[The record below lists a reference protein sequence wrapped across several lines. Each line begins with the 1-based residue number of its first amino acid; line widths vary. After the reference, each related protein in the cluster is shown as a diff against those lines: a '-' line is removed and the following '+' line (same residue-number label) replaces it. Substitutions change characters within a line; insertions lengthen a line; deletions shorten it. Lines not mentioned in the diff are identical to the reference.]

1 MSTIKLTKR
10 GKNVVEGAFL
20 FALVAVS
27 VVFMLMFTLWLGYS
41 VEESN
46 QHTQAPTIE
55 CVQDTVIQ
63 PDGTCMPQER

>member
-20 FALVAVS
+20 FALIAVS
-27 VVFMLMFTLWLGYS
+27 VVFMLMFTLWLGDS

-63 PDGTCMPQER
+63 PDGPCMPQER